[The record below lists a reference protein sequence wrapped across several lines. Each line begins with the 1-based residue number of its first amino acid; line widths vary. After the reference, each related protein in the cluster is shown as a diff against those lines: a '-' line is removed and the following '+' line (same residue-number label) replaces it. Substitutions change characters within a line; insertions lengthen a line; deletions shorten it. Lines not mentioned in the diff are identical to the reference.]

1 MSCVQCL
8 VSSVSSVPMCLVSSV
23 SCVQCVLC
31 PVCLVSSVSCVQC
44 VYFCFSYVSVSVDH
58 NGELPCAGTFLL
70 HQGIQ
75 RRLVVTIVHESG
87 PDLIWRDVKEL
98 VVGRI
103 RTTPEW
109 KEVDGANTVLSLN
122 LLPAHYIKQPGDDRS
137 VSHHDRSMSHHD
149 RSVSHHDRSISCHN
163 RSMSRHDR
171 SMSCHDRLMLRHD
184 RSMPPHDR
192 LVSPHN
198 SQCHLM
204 TITS

>member
-1 MSCVQCL
+1 MFSHKTILVHHKRICL
-8 VSSVSSVPMCLVSSV
+8 
-23 SCVQCVLC
+23 
-31 PVCLVSSVSCVQC
+31 
-44 VYFCFSYVSVSVDH
+44 CFSYVSVSVDH

-87 PDLIWRDVKEL
+87 PDLIWRDIKEL

-137 VSHHDRSMSHHD
+137 VSLGD
-149 RSVSHHDRSISCHN
+149 RSVSLSDMSVSLCDRSVSLG
-163 RSMSRHDR
+163 DR
-171 SMSCHDRLMLRHD
+171 SVSLGD
-184 RSMPPHDR
+184 RS
-192 LVSPHN
+192 VSL
-198 SQCHLM
+198 SDM
-204 TITS
+204 SVSVGGM